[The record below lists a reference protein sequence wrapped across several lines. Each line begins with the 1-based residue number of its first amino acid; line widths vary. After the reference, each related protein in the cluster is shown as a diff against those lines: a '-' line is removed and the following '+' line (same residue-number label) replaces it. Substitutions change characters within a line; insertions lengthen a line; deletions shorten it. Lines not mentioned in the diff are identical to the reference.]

1 MIFQIKVDG
10 QSFIPTHM
18 QTCDATVMA
27 KFNASAVFRYA
38 VIIRWVLLL
47 SDYTTYYPLYH
58 GMLKRN

>member
-47 SDYTTYYPLYH
+47 SDILSNISWDVKKK
-58 GMLKRN
+58 LI